1 VVNTIQNRIS
11 AADLHGIVDG
21 HLDADRR
28 ADILR
33 RVAAS
38 SADRAL
44 IESWQDQNDLLRSAF
59 RDVER
64 EPLPTVLDLS
74 RAPIFTSGNSAIPS
88 DRRAEAHHDGSGRL
102 KTRLVAG
109 GVVTLCLVAAIASIL
124 SFAGPS
130 TTDPVVE
137 AHLRG
142 SVDEA
147 LSVQALSALL
157 DETGESGTAK
167 PTPARAAAGDLPMT
181 TIPDLKQAGFGLT
194 LAETST
200 APAALV
206 FHYENAAAD
215 HVTISVARATQ
226 ATQDQTP
233 ARRGETFG
241 WHKGGNAYAI
251 AGTMAPDE
259 VRALAV
265 ALQHAGG

>member
-1 VVNTIQNRIS
+1 MTTVHHRIS

-38 SADRAL
+38 AKDRAL
-44 IESWQDQNDLLRSAF
+44 IEAWQGQNDLLRSAF

-74 RAPIFTSGNSAIPS
+74 RPSSFTAGNSAVPS
-88 DRRAEAHHDGSGRL
+88 DRRDDTRRAPPGRL
-102 KTRLVAG
+102 RSRLIAGAVVVFCLVAG
-109 GVVTLCLVAAIASIL
+109 LAGIISLVE
-124 SFAGPS
+124 S
-130 TTDPVVE
+130 TTGDPIAE
-137 AHLRG
+137 ARLRG

-157 DETGESGTAK
+157 DETGESGSAK
-167 PTPARAAAGDLPMT
+167 RPLAKAALGDLPT
-181 TIPDLKQAGFGLT
+181 TAIPDLKQAGFGLT

-200 APAALV
+200 MPAALV

-215 HVTISVARATQ
+215 HVTISVARSA
-226 ATQDQTP
+226 QTDADAAP
-233 ARRGETFG
+233 ARRGGTFG

-251 AGTMAPDE
+251 AGTMAPDA

-265 ALQHAGG
+265 ALQQDGS